1 MAQLLF
7 AVLLTFSKLLHGDC
21 FRYDL
26 MYKNI
31 IGNKNAVCNDGSRA
45 VYYLGV
51 RDSSKWI
58 IFLESG
64 SYCLTREQCKERFG
78 GEDTNILMTSKGM
91 PDVAMGRDLLSTNS
105 QENKMFYSFSRIL
118 IPYCSSDSWMGTQT
132 KSMLFNSRHRR
143 ATEQFIFSGKI
154 IFQSVILEFLSQF
167 SQEAQQI
174 VFSGS
179 SAGAIAVLNHM
190 QWFKNI
196 LSSKNSNVK
205 LSAIVDGGWFIN
217 FRESLASKV
226 TPEFFNMSKPMT
238 SACADFSNGYPCC
251 LSAPC
256 MLAQGYYPSDVP
268 TFLVSSMFD
277 IYIIGD
283 VVVREVNRIVFSENG
298 AGDLVTM
305 IDLYGGA
312 MNQSLSAARSPNLS
326 FFVPACFQHT
336 YFSMSSLREEG
347 GVLQYNRKFTQGNAA
362 FSTSK
367 KPGTWLSTAIRG
379 GNRAITLQ
387 STLLKWAQTNQP
399 VRIIDSCLGALCNP
413 TCPDKLTFVDA
424 AVQWSDV
431 LVGLVIFM
439 SLIPTV
445 LCVVL
450 RISFK
455 IQSFLVRRTQK
466 QYEEQKSSETSAWIP
481 VEPVSLQYSAPDC
494 SQHFRSEKITRRFAN
509 LEDSKISRGYET
521 LFYGTVQYLRKA
533 LGISNKVYP
542 ANKTTSQFNDPGY
555 TKVYSEKR
563 DLESQRTV
571 SGSRVERSS
580 ESLLGDLRDIEVEAL
595 DVPNEITTQDIYNAN
610 LTFKDGELVAV
621 VGKNGAG
628 KTTLL
633 QLLCGELT
641 CGCGKGHLTVNGT
654 KLEKLP
660 LNVLVQNFGDESQ
673 FSWLACI
680 GELTLKEYLML
691 YALMTTSENVC
702 NTIKRV
708 EQIICETRLTTV
720 ADRTVKGPYRV
731 NLTKLQN
738 HLYSIALQLVSRPL
752 VVLLDEPIAGLDQ
765 ESSLDMLNILR
776 RVSDRGHLVVVTIQ
790 SIPQETAHH
799 FNQLILLSDKQVI
812 YSGSPARLGEHCNP
826 LSEGALGNDTI
837 AVEDIVEDILQN
849 KEIIQ
854 VKPLAVGAQSKKA
867 VERDGIQPLEA
878 EKSSFTLQNRETG
891 RFFTRLFVIDFRA
904 SFSRDLGERLFLPV
918 VFTLIG
924 LTAGIVYWQTDSPFH
939 IMTAYCG
946 SSIPSLLFLCSF
958 IFNRVTRSLETCR
971 RDFAEKV
978 GYSHEHVTQ
987 IFSSITAEC
996 IFPVLICSAL
1006 TYFMVMPSY
1015 NWWRFFLATNIS
1027 LVLNQTWIAVYMV
1040 ITFVNPRNDCHAG
1053 FMVAALAGFASG
1065 FVVTRHEM
1073 PFGYNFLF
1081 YVNPQYYGYSAVTK
1095 VLLKDTRLKCD
1106 YESVFNCISQDGN
1119 AVLAKFDFDSVNPFE
1134 HMMMLLVITLLCLL
1148 FSWLFC
1154 GVRTSR

>member
-466 QYEEQKSSETSAWIP
+466 QYEEQKSSE
-481 VEPVSLQYSAPDC
+481 
-494 SQHFRSEKITRRFAN
+494 
-509 LEDSKISRGYET
+509 
-521 LFYGTVQYLRKA
+521 
-533 LGISNKVYP
+533 
-542 ANKTTSQFNDPGY
+542 
-555 TKVYSEKR
+555 
-563 DLESQRTV
+563 
-571 SGSRVERSS
+571 
-580 ESLLGDLRDIEVEAL
+580 
-595 DVPNEITTQDIYNAN
+595 
-610 LTFKDGELVAV
+610 
-621 VGKNGAG
+621 
-628 KTTLL
+628 
-633 QLLCGELT
+633 
-641 CGCGKGHLTVNGT
+641 GHLTVNGT